1 MTVLIISGPAI
12 ELVEKPFFGIVAR
25 ALRPGGV
32 LCNQAESMWLHTHL
46 IQEMI
51 FTCRETFK
59 GSVRFAWTT
68 VPTYPRY
75 IFIIMIMILIDEFTG
90 GCASRF
96 DFKKVIVEILE
107 VWMYSGAI
115 GFLLCSTEGPLV
127 NFLDPVN
134 PIEKQ
139 EWAVKLRRELRFY
152 NSEVYLFSLLR
163 F

>member
-1 MTVLIISGPAI
+1 
-12 ELVEKPFFGIVAR
+12 
-25 ALRPGGV
+25 
-32 LCNQAESMWLHTHL
+32 MWLHTHL

-59 GSVRFAWTT
+59 GSVHFAWTT

-96 DFKKVIVEILE
+96 DFKKVIVEIVE
-107 VWMYSGAI
+107 VLMYSGAI

-163 F
+163 FWFFLITQKFFRVYRFCLNGIYGFICRFIGLRLLCRPF